1 MFCKRITMAFS
12 VTLSFSSSNAHNTV
26 CLWVKKQRVIK
37 ETVCFRNRKVFM
49 AGVWGLGA
57 IPGAGL
63 WGGGAAGRYVRK
75 AGLGWH
81 VCLSDL
87 CACKKQGSR

>member
-1 MFCKRITMAFS
+1 
-12 VTLSFSSSNAHNTV
+12 
-26 CLWVKKQRVIK
+26 
-37 ETVCFRNRKVFM
+37 M
-49 AGVWGLGA
+49 AGMWGLGG